1 MHSASPVGKRTPR
14 TKARVIR
21 ALTRMVA
28 AGLGVAAATY
38 AGSAAFTWYRYG
50 TPTPGAPDE
59 ADPLLDRFMA
69 TYEAVER
76 HNVRVRAPAEITL
89 TAAYEQNLLGSPLIR
104 AIFRARELALGST
117 PDERARP
124 RALLPQML
132 SLGWGI
138 LAEVPGHEIIMGA
151 VTRPW
156 EPNPRFRALAPEHFA
171 AFDEPDYVKIVW
183 SLRADAIGAHESIF
197 RTETRAVATD
207 DLARLTFRR
216 YWALVSP
223 GITLIRRVS
232 LGPLKADAERRARIS
247 PPPATAARAADGF
260 QPVRAP
266 ATLPSA
272 LSPPVAAPR

>member
-1 MHSASPVGKRTPR
+1 MNSATLVGKRSTKK
-14 TKARVIR
+14 KARVIR

-50 TPTPGAPDE
+50 TPRPGAPDE
-59 ADPLLDRFMA
+59 VDPLLDRFMA
-69 TYEAVER
+69 TYEVVER

-89 TAAYEQNLLGSPLIR
+89 TAAYEQNLLGSPVIR

-132 SLGWGI
+132 ALGWGV
-138 LAEVPGHEIIMGA
+138 LAEVPGREIVMGA
-151 VTRPW
+151 VTKPW
-156 EPNPRFRALAPEHFA
+156 DPNPRFRAIDPEHFA

-183 SLRADAIGAHESIF
+183 SLRADAIGPHESIF

-223 GITLIRRVS
+223 GIALIRRAS
-232 LGPLKADAERRARIS
+232 LGPLKADAERRARMS
-247 PPPATAARAADGF
+247 PAVAATAP
-260 QPVRAP
+260 Q
-266 ATLPSA
+266 
-272 LSPPVAAPR
+272 